1 MLMVPSL
8 APLPLPDWMDHVWP
22 TEKTMKTLNA
32 RLISIAASLMV
43 AVPAWAGEAAHAG
56 VDAQGVMPDKKQ
68 AMFAAITAIVLFL
81 VVFGILAVFA
91 WPKIVKGLD
100 DRENKI
106 RSEIEA
112 AEAARQQASMALEQ
126 YQKSLAEARA
136 EAQKMI
142 DAAKAQMNSQINE
155 MKAKAE
161 VDAANLKAKA
171 LADIEAAKKQALA
184 DIYSQSSS
192 LATQV
197 AGKILRRE
205 VSGQDTQRFVD
216 EALAGVR

>member
-1 MLMVPSL
+1 M
-8 APLPLPDWMDHVWP
+8 
-22 TEKTMKTLNA
+22 TMKTLNA
-32 RLISIAASLMV
+32 RLIPIVASLVM
-43 AVPAWAGEAAHAG
+43 AVPAWAGEAASGAAG
-56 VDAQGVMPDKKQ
+56 ATQDVIAAKKQGV
-68 AMFAAITAIVLFL
+68 FAGITAVVLFL

-126 YQKSLAEARA
+126 YQKSLAEARS